1 MVPKISIVMPVHNR
15 ERYVGAAI
23 ESVLSQ
29 TMCDFELLVW
39 NDASSDRSLE
49 IARHYAEAD
58 QRVRVVSAE
67 RQGVA
72 PVSKAAFSI
81 TTGAYVGVV
90 DSDDLL
96 APTALEETSAI
107 LNAHP
112 NVGLV
117 YTDYRMIN
125 ENGQDLG
132 LGLRCQIPYSKNR
145 QLVDFMT
152 FHFRLIR
159 RCAYD
164 QIGGVDESFD
174 LASDCDLC
182 LRLSEVTQVHH
193 IHKPLYY
200 YRKHGENISNQKQKA
215 IQWGYRA
222 SLKAL
227 KRRGL
232 DKHYQLDLREDGKS
246 VLRHKQGLAK

>member
-1 MVPKISIVMPVHNR
+1 MLPQISIIMPVHNR
-15 ERYVGAAI
+15 ERYVNAAI
-23 ESVLSQ
+23 ESILNQ

-39 NDASSDRSLE
+39 NDGSSDGSLT
-49 IARHYAEAD
+49 IAHHYAELD
-58 QRVRVVSAE
+58 QRVHVVSAE

-81 TTGAYVGVV
+81 TTGAYIGVV

-96 APTALEETSAI
+96 APTALEETAAI
-107 LNAHP
+107 LDVNP
-112 NVGLV
+112 EVGFV
-117 YTDYRMIN
+117 YTNYHSID
-125 ENGQDLG
+125 ENGQDQG
-132 LGLRCQIPYSKNR
+132 LGLHCQIPYSKDR

-159 RCAYD
+159 RCVYD
-164 QIGGVDESFD
+164 QIGGVDESFE

-182 LRLSEVTQVHH
+182 LRLAEVTQIHH

-200 YRKHGENISNQKQKA
+200 YRKHGENISNQRQKA

-227 KRRGL
+227 HRRGL
-232 DKHYQLDLREDGKS
+232 DKYYQINVGEDGKFILQRKS
-246 VLRHKQGLAK
+246 VLAN